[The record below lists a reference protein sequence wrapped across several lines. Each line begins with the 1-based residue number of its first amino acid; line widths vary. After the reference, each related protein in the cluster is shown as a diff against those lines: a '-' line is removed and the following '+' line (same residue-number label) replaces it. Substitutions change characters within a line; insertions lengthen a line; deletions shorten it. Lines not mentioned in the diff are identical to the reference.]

1 MAETYSSFKNGVVA
15 RVDEIYKNHSVRS
28 IYHPVWHTAMAFFEG
43 EQWKLWSKIDKE
55 MRDFNPASLTRKLV
69 VNRVEKIVTTF
80 VAHFVRELPT
90 FYVNPNSNTPDDEN
104 AADLSQNILQ
114 VEYSAKLED
123 ALPDYFYWKYIIGTG
138 IRGLFW
144 DPKASAE
151 IKLPDYD
158 ENGMDMGGKIM
169 SVPDIGQ
176 LNVKAI
182 NPFNFFPVGGAT
194 MEDCNEIVYVEA
206 LPIEVIKDRFDFEA
220 VEEDLDTNIGAS
232 SYHRDYQEDH
242 REKFEKRSRVF
253 HYWKA
258 DCAGFKNG
266 VYAIII
272 NNQRVDYGDNPYLQY
287 GYKFPFTK
295 SCSIPVPGQFWGK
308 SPVEQIRRVQIC
320 YNYVYSLIIQ
330 TMERMGKLKWM
341 IPTQC
346 QVDNT
351 TIDNNVG
358 EFVRY
363 TASPGIPPPTQAN
376 LSPLPYYYF
385 QVLEWLDKAFEDIT
399 GFHEVKSARLPTGAN
414 NPSGVMVNLLLEQ
427 DETRLS
433 PAIKQ
438 YTSSL
443 KKEAKLY
450 LKMVQDLYM
459 EERVLKITGIEKEA
473 EIQDFRGASLADNN
487 DVQVEIAPVLSESRS
502 AWEQTVFK
510 ALEMKVIDGRTAIK
524 KLKLEHP
531 KSILAELADE
541 HLALRENAIMRKGE
555 ERTPQ
560 EWENDEIHLQIHEG
574 FLKTATYEKLPEETK
589 QVFLRHRM
597 ATQQQQAAKFQQRV
611 AAQQQAMA
619 QQGPPQG
626 GAGQEQQATAPAQGE
641 QPMEG
646 QATQGY

>member
-1 MAETYSSFKNGVVA
+1 MAETFSSFKNGVVS

-28 IYHPVWHTAMAFFEG
+28 TYHPIWHTAMAFFEG
-43 EQWKLWSKIDKE
+43 EQWKVWSKIEKE
-55 MRDFNPASLTRKLV
+55 LRDFNPASLTRKLV
-69 VNRVEKIVTTF
+69 INRVEKIVTTF
-80 VAHFVRELPT
+80 VAHFIRELPT
-90 FYVNPNSNTPDDEN
+90 FYVNPNSNTPEDDN
-104 AADLSQNILQ
+104 SADLGQNILQ
-114 VEYSAKLED
+114 VEYSAKLEEV
-123 ALPDYFYWKYIIGTG
+123 LPDYFYWKYIIGTG

-151 IKLPDYD
+151 IKLPQYD
-158 ENGMDMGGKIM
+158 DNGIETGSKVL

-176 LNVKAI
+176 LRLKAI
-182 NPFNFFPVGGAT
+182 NPFNFFPVGGST
-194 MEDCNEIVYVEA
+194 IDDCTEIVYVEPMP
-206 LPIEVIKDRFDFEA
+206 LELVKSQFDFDA
-220 VEEDLDTNIGAS
+220 VEENIETNIGSS
-232 SYHRDYQEDH
+232 SYHRDYREDS

-253 HYWKA
+253 HYWKSN
-258 DCAGFKNG
+258 CAGFNDG
-266 VYAIII
+266 VYAVVI
-272 NNQRVDYGDNPYLQY
+272 NGQRIDYRDNPYLQY
-287 GYKFPFTK
+287 GYKFPFAK
-295 SCSIPVPGQFWGK
+295 SCAIPVPGQFWGK

-330 TMERMGKLKWM
+330 TMERMGKLKWL

-346 QVDNT
+346 EMDPT

-363 TASPGIPPPTQAN
+363 TSSPGTAPPTQAN

-443 KKEAKLY
+443 KSEARLY

-459 EERVLKITGIEKEA
+459 EERVLKITGVEKEA
-473 EIQDFRGASLADNN
+473 EIQDFRGATLADNN

-510 ALEMKVIDGRTAIK
+510 ALEMQVIDPRTAIR

-531 KSILAELADE
+531 KSLLNELADE
-541 HLALRENAIMRKGE
+541 RLALRENVEMRQGKP
-555 ERTPQ
+555 RMPQ
-560 EWENDEIHLQIHEG
+560 EWEEDEVHLRIHEG
-574 FLKTATYEKLPEETK
+574 FMKTATYEKLPEETK
-589 QVFLRHRM
+589 QVFMQHRM
-597 ATQQQQAAKFQQRV
+597 ATQQQQAMKFQQRI
-611 AAQQQAMA
+611 AAQQQQMA
-619 QQGPPQG
+619 GPQPQASPQQG
-626 GAGQEQQATAPAQGE
+626 GQPNT
-641 QPMEG
+641 G
-646 QATQGY
+646 QAPPGY